1 MCGCFI
7 LEMIN
12 YLDILLLL
20 LFSRY
25 SYPTLHNPMG
35 CSTPGS
41 SVFHNLP
48 EFAQTHVS
56 FPASGSFLVSWLFPS
71 GGQSIGYKDVYLSHK
86 LPKTRSFL
94 SFTVVSELCTH
105 IFSSITAWITVLTG
119 VYLPACNC
127 VSLAPSEQNS
137 YSSKIEPLILWEKE
151 NVLSSDLH
159 RSILIF
165 KMRIYTMTVAPQF
178 SDALTTILKRLQTAK
193 YRRVNADG
201 FIPQIK
207 LVWKL
212 S

>member
-1 MCGCFI
+1 
-7 LEMIN
+7 MIN

-56 FPASGSFLVSWLFPS
+56 FPASGSFVVSWLFPS

-94 SFTVVSELCTH
+94 SFTVVSELRTH

-127 VSLAPSEQNS
+127 VSLAPSEQN
-137 YSSKIEPLILWEKE
+137 
-151 NVLSSDLH
+151 VLSSDLH

-178 SDALTTILKRLQTAK
+178 SDALTAILKRLQTAK